1 MSVLWRILSY
11 LKPYRRTLISGYVAL
26 LLSVAAQLAIPRLV
40 ELAIDH
46 GIAGRR
52 LQVILAAA
60 VALVLAGIAQGLLTF
75 ARSYSFQALAENIA
89 YRLRHELYQHLERLS
104 FSFFDRAYTGQ
115 LMARATEDV
124 NAIRRFF
131 WVVPRTLVQ
140 SLGTLVAVSVM
151 LFLMNW
157 RLAAIS
163 LSVLPL
169 LALATVHFSRKA
181 RHLFLEV
188 QQQFG
193 VMTAVLQEN
202 LAGAR
207 VVRAF
212 AREDAE
218 RARFDAELRDLQD
231 RSLKAASWSALYTAV
246 VTTLGAAGIVA
257 VVWYGGQAV
266 LAGNLSIGQLTAFYF
281 LLILTTQPI
290 RMLGWMVSSTARAI
304 ASGQRVFQVLDQQP
318 EIASPP
324 SAIDASRIRGA
335 VEFRSVSFSYPESG
349 VASLYDISFVV
360 EPGQRIALFGP
371 TGSGKSTLIALIPR
385 FYDVTEG
392 TVLIDGID
400 VRAYDLRSLRQRI
413 GLVLQDTLL
422 FSVSVRENI
431 AFGRPDASEEE
442 IIEAAKA
449 AQAHD
454 FIMELPY
461 GYDTVVGER
470 GVSLSGG
477 QKQRIAIARAL
488 LMDPRILILD
498 EATSSVDAET
508 DRAIQQ
514 ALQRLM
520 EGRTAFII
528 AHRILTLQNVDLI
541 LVLENGRIVERGT
554 HEELLALGGLYAR
567 QYARQ
572 AQEHAPMHSAA
583 D

>member
-46 GIAGRR
+46 GIAGHR

-89 YRLRHELYQHLERLS
+89 YRLRHELYEHLERLS
-104 FSFFDRAYTGQ
+104 FSFFDQAYTGQ

-193 VMTAVLQEN
+193 VMTTVLQEN

-218 RARFDAELRDLQD
+218 RARFDAELKDLQD
-231 RSLKAASWSALYTAV
+231 RSLKAAWWSALYTAI
-246 VTTLGAAGIVA
+246 VTTLGAAGIVV
-257 VVWYGGQAV
+257 VVWYGGREV

-304 ASGQRVFQVLDQQP
+304 ASGQRVFEVLDQQP
-318 EIASPP
+318 KISSPP
-324 SAIDASRIRGA
+324 NAIDASRIRGA

-371 TGSGKSTLIALIPR
+371 TGSGKSTLVALIPR

-528 AHRILTLQNVDLI
+528 AHRILTLQNADLI
-541 LVLENGRIVERGT
+541 LVLEDGRIVERGT

-567 QYARQ
+567 QYAWQ
-572 AQEHAPMHSAA
+572 AQEHAPMRSAA

>member
-11 LKPYRRTLISGYVAL
+11 LRPYRRTLLSGYLAL

-40 ELAIDH
+40 EVAIDR
-46 GIAGRR
+46 GIAG
-52 LQVILAAA
+52 QQQHVVLAASA
-60 VALVLAGIAQGLLTF
+60 ALVLAGIAQGLLTF

-89 YRLRHELYQHLERLS
+89 YRLRRELYEHLERLS
-104 FSFFDRAYTGQ
+104 FSFFDQAYTGQ

-131 WVVPRTLVQ
+131 WVVPRTAVQ
-140 SLGTLVAVSVM
+140 SLGTLVAVSAM
-151 LFLMNW
+151 LLLMNW
-157 RLAAIS
+157 RLAALS

-169 LALATVHFSRKA
+169 LALATVHFSQKA

-193 VMTAVLQEN
+193 VMTTVLQEN

-207 VVRAF
+207 IVRAF

-218 RARFDAELRDLQD
+218 RARFDSELQELQQ
-231 RSLKAASWSALYTAV
+231 RSLRAARWSALYTAV
-246 VTTLGAAGIVA
+246 VTTLGALGIVA
-257 VVWYGGQAV
+257 VVWYGGRQV
-266 LAGNLSIGQLTAFYF
+266 LEGNLSIGQLTAFYF
-281 LLILTTQPI
+281 LLVLTTQPI

-304 ASGQRVFQVLDQQP
+304 ASGQRVFEVLDQRPQ
-318 EIASPP
+318 ISSPP
-324 SAIDASRIRGA
+324 SGIDAAMIRGA
-335 VEFRSVSFSYPESG
+335 VEFRSVSFRYPESG
-349 VASLYDISFVV
+349 AASLHDISFAV

-371 TGSGKSTLIALIPR
+371 TGSGKSTLVALIPR

-392 TVLIDGID
+392 TVLIDGVD
-400 VRAYDLRSLRQRI
+400 VRAYELHSLRRRV

-422 FSVSVRENI
+422 FSVSIRENI

-442 IIEAAKA
+442 IIEAARA

-454 FIMELPY
+454 FIMDLPF

-488 LMDPRILILD
+488 LMDPRILVLD

-508 DRAIQQ
+508 DRLIQE

-528 AHRILTLQNVDLI
+528 AHRILTLQNADLI
-541 LVLENGRIVERGT
+541 LVLENGRLVERGT
-554 HEELLALGGLYAR
+554 HEELLARGGLYAR

-572 AQEHAPMHSAA
+572 AQEQVPLRSAG

>member
-46 GIAGRR
+46 GIAGHR

-104 FSFFDRAYTGQ
+104 FSFFDQAYTGQ

-193 VMTAVLQEN
+193 VMTTVLQEN

-218 RARFDAELRDLQD
+218 HARFDAELKDLQD
-231 RSLKAASWSALYTAV
+231 RSLKAAWWSALYTAI
-246 VTTLGAAGIVA
+246 VTTLGAAGIVV
-257 VVWYGGQAV
+257 VVWYGGREV

-304 ASGQRVFQVLDQQP
+304 ASGQRVFEVLDQQP
-318 EIASPP
+318 KISSPP
-324 SAIDASRIRGA
+324 NAIDASRIRGA

-371 TGSGKSTLIALIPR
+371 TGSGKSTLVALIPR

-528 AHRILTLQNVDLI
+528 AHRILTLQNADLI
-541 LVLENGRIVERGT
+541 LVLEDGRIVERGT

-567 QYARQ
+567 QYAWQ
-572 AQEHAPMHSAA
+572 AQEHAPMRSAA

>member
-52 LQVILAAA
+52 LQVILTAA

-104 FSFFDRAYTGQ
+104 FSFFDQAYTGQ

-193 VMTAVLQEN
+193 VMTTVLQEN

-218 RARFDAELRDLQD
+218 HARFDAELQDLQD
-231 RSLKAASWSALYTAV
+231 RSLKAAWWSALYTAIV
-246 VTTLGAAGIVA
+246 MTLGAAGIVV
-257 VVWYGGQAV
+257 VVWYGGREV

-281 LLILTTQPI
+281 LLILTAQPI

-304 ASGQRVFQVLDQQP
+304 ASGQRVFEVLDQQP
-318 EIASPP
+318 EISSPLN
-324 SAIDASRIRGA
+324 AIDASRIRGA

-371 TGSGKSTLIALIPR
+371 TGSGKSTLVALIPR

-454 FIMELPY
+454 FIIELPY

-470 GVSLSGG
+470 GISLSGG

-520 EGRTAFII
+520 DGRTSFII
-528 AHRILTLQNVDLI
+528 AHRVLTLQNADLI

-572 AQEHAPMHSAA
+572 AQEHAPMRSAA

>member
-11 LKPYRRTLISGYVAL
+11 LKPYRRTLISGYVAV

-60 VALVLAGIAQGLLTF
+60 VALLLAGIAQGLLTF

-89 YRLRHELYQHLERLS
+89 YRLRHDLYQHLERLS
-104 FSFFDRAYTGQ
+104 FSFFDRVYTGQ

-188 QQQFG
+188 QEQFG
-193 VMTAVLQEN
+193 VMTTVLQEN

-218 RARFDAELRDLQD
+218 RARFDAELQDLQD
-231 RSLKAASWSALYTAV
+231 RSLKAAWWSALYTAV

-257 VVWYGGQAV
+257 VVWYGGREV

-290 RMLGWMVSSTARAI
+290 RMLGWMVSSTTRAI
-304 ASGQRVFQVLDQQP
+304 ASGQRVFEVLDQQP

-324 SAIDASRIRGA
+324 SGIDASRIRGA
-335 VEFRSVSFSYPESG
+335 VEFRLVSFSYPESG

-477 QKQRIAIARAL
+477 QKQRITIARAL